1 VWNKQGHIVT
11 NFHVIYGAHSI
22 KVTLADRR
30 EHQAKVVGADPDHD
44 LAVLQIQ
51 LTEGS
56 LEPLAVGTSNDLRV
70 GQKVL
75 AIGNP
80 FGLDHTLTT
89 GVVSALGRTI
99 KSMSNRTIEGVIQT
113 DAAIN
118 PGNSGGPLLDSS
130 GRLIGVNTQII
141 SPSGAYAGIGFAVPV
156 DTVNRIVP
164 ELIKHGKLIR
174 PGLGVSLVP
183 DAMAKRWG
191 VKGLI
196 IGKVSRGGAAEKAG
210 LQGARET
217 SPGRVELG
225 DIITSVDGTT
235 VSTVDDLMDVME
247 TRKVGDRV
255 IVEILRGNR
264 KQQVAVSL
272 QAVN

>member
-1 VWNKQGHIVT
+1 
-11 NFHVIYGAHSI
+11 
-22 KVTLADRR
+22 
-30 EHQAKVVGADPDHD
+30 
-44 LAVLQIQ
+44 
-51 LTEGS
+51 
-56 LEPLAVGTSNDLRV
+56 
-70 GQKVL
+70 
-75 AIGNP
+75 
-80 FGLDHTLTT
+80 
-89 GVVSALGRTI
+89 
-99 KSMSNRTIEGVIQT
+99 
-113 DAAIN
+113 
-118 PGNSGGPLLDSS
+118 
-130 GRLIGVNTQII
+130 
-141 SPSGAYAGIGFAVPV
+141 
-156 DTVNRIVP
+156 
-164 ELIKHGKLIR
+164 
-174 PGLGVSLVP
+174 
-183 DAMAKRWG
+183 
-191 VKGLI
+191 LI